1 MRRHKQATDP
11 NKSSVS
17 VEKKRKRKR
26 KRKKK
31 CEFGSKNLDFKT

>member
-17 VEKKRKRKR
+17 VEKKKK
-26 KRKKK
+26 KKKKKK
-31 CEFGSKNLDFKT
+31 CEFGSKNLNFKT